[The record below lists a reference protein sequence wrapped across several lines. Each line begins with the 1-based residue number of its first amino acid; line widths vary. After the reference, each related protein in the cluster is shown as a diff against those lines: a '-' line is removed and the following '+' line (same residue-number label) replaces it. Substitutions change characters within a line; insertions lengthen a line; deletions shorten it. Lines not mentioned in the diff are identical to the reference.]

1 MTTLAASRLLA
12 PRALVTALR
21 RAPSALP
28 RTFAAAPAPAPSPAP
43 SPAPAPAPAAA
54 PAPAPSDRL
63 HSTDI
68 AFKPTEDGWGYNKRY
83 ADSWDRIFARGNSGS
98 SEPAASSEPAP
109 TDRDSTDPVAGDE
122 ALMRLRDTILALEPD
137 RRRRLLACV
146 ST

>member
-1 MTTLAASRLLA
+1 MTTLAASRLA
-12 PRALVTALR
+12 PRSLATALR

-28 RTFAAAPAPAPSPAP
+28 APSQPHRHPDLRPRLRPRAP
-43 SPAPAPAPAAA
+43 RPRP
-54 PAPAPSDRL
+54 PAPSDRL

-83 ADSWDRIFARGNSGS
+83 ADSWDRIFARGNRGS